1 MSYPSAAAYSQAKR
15 ALLGQRI
22 RQLRQSQGMTQEKL
36 AELAEMSL
44 RDVAR
49 YELGEVTNPHL
60 DKVLRLAWALEV
72 GLNDLLEA

>member
-1 MSYPSAAAYSQAKR
+1 
-15 ALLGQRI
+15 
-22 RQLRQSQGMTQEKL
+22 MTQEKL